1 MATPAPAAKRA
12 AELRKQLDHH
22 NHLYYVEAAPVLS
35 DRDFDKL
42 LKELQDLEKNHPE
55 LMTPDS
61 PTQRVGGAPIPG
73 FVKVKH
79 RAPMMSIDN
88 SYDADDVRKFAAD
101 VRKAA
106 GKGEPGYTVE
116 LKIDGVSISLVYE
129 NGLLATAVTRGNGE
143 TGDDVTHNVR
153 TIGGVPLRLNT
164 SSPPALLEV
173 RGEIYMTL
181 AELVRINTE
190 QTKKGEAAYANTRNF
205 TAGTLKLLD
214 PKECAKR
221 KMNIFAYGIGA
232 TDGIEFKTQEDI
244 LAKLKEFGFPVNPH
258 HKSCATVDD
267 VLAVCDEWEQ
277 KRHDLPYETD
287 GMVIKVNDL
296 ALRTKMGATAK
307 VPRWAKAYKYS
318 AEQGITKLESVEFSL
333 GKLGELTP
341 VANLAPVLLANTTVR
356 RASMHNASWVDKMD
370 VRVGDTVVVE
380 KKGEII
386 PQIVSVVKEARTGK
400 EQPLAWPTKCP
411 VCGGVVEKEETP
423 NSYGYNCM
431 NVGLCPGQLS
441 KRIESYAKRDRMDI
455 DGLGREVSIQ
465 LVESGL
471 VKTVGDLFKLTKK
484 QLLALEKFAD
494 TKAQKLLD
502 GISASKDRGLAR
514 LLPALSIYSI
524 GESMAELLAEVFP
537 DVDLLIAA
545 KQEELAK
552 VKGIGPKR
560 AKELYDYLHGEIGEK
575 TITDLKAAGVKM
587 THEQRVVPTAAAG
600 GSPFLGKTIV
610 VTGTLENY
618 DRKAIET
625 RIKDLGAKSSGSV
638 SKKTDYVVAGDLS
651 SKKGKSSKLDD
662 ARKLGI
668 TILSEAE
675 FEALANGG

>member
-1 MATPAPAAKRA
+1 MAKSSPAARA
-12 AELRKQLDHH
+12 AELRQELDRH
-22 NHLYYVEAAPVLS
+22 NHLYYVEAAPVIS
-35 DRDFDKL
+35 DREFDKL
-42 LKELQDLEKNHPE
+42 LKELQDLEKKHPE
-55 LMTPDS
+55 LLTPDS

-73 FVKVKH
+73 FVKVNH
-79 RAPMMSIDN
+79 RVPMMSIDN
-88 SYDADDVRKFAAD
+88 SYDADDVRKFASD
-101 VRKAA
+101 VKKAA
-106 GKGEPGYTVE
+106 GKGAEPGYTVE

-129 NGLLATAVTRGNGE
+129 DGLLKTAVTRGNGE

-153 TIGGVPLRLNT
+153 TIGGVPLRLT
-164 SSPPALLEV
+164 TATPPKLLEV
-173 RGEIYMTL
+173 RGEIYMTF
-181 AELVRINTE
+181 AELARINAE
-190 QTKKGEAAYANTRNF
+190 LAAKGEETKANTRNF

-221 KMNIFAYGIGA
+221 KLNLFAYAIGA
-232 TDGIEFKTQEDI
+232 AEGIEFKTQEEI

-258 HKSCATVDD
+258 TKSCANADE
-267 VLAVCDEWEQ
+267 VLAVCAEWEE

-287 GMVIKVNDL
+287 GMVIKVSDL
-296 ALRTKMGATAK
+296 ALRAKMGATAK

-341 VANLAPVLLANTTVR
+341 VANLQAVVLANTTVR

-386 PQIVSVVKEARTGK
+386 PQIVAVVKESRTGK
-400 EQPLAWPTKCP
+400 EQPLVWPTACP

-431 NVGLCPGQLS
+431 NVGLCPAQLA

-484 QLLALEKFAD
+484 QLLTLEKFAD

-502 GISASKDRGLAR
+502 GITASKDRGLAR
-514 LLPALSIYSI
+514 LLSALSIYSI
-524 GESMAELLAEVFP
+524 GESMAELLAEEFP
-537 DVDLLIAA
+537 DIDLLIAA
-545 KQEELAK
+545 KAEEMAK

-560 AKELYDYLHGEIGEK
+560 AKEMYDYLHSEVGEK
-575 TITDLKAAGVKM
+575 TIAELKAAGVKM
-587 THEQRVVPTAAAG
+587 THEKRAVPVVAA
-600 GSPFLGKTIV
+600 GSPFAGKTIV
-610 VTGTLENY
+610 VTGTLEKY
-618 DRKAIET
+618 DRQGIED
-625 RIKDLGAKSSGSV
+625 RLKELGAVSTGSV
-638 SKKTDYVVAGDLS
+638 SKKTDYVLLGDLS
-651 SKKGKSSKLDD
+651 SKKGKSNKLD
-662 ARKLGI
+662 AAKKLGI
-668 TILSEAE
+668 TILSEEE
-675 FEALANGG
+675 FEKLAGGS